1 MISIN
6 PMWSAAA
13 MALSSVTVCLKCPS
27 AEICLKVH
35 DSGKD
40 KPLKKK
46 ALLPAEVPGAE
57 TGTAIEKKEAAG
69 KERAAII
76 SVEGMTCEIC
86 EQPRGKMR

>member
-13 MALSSVTVCLKCPS
+13 MALSSVTVCLN
-27 AEICLKVH
+27 ALRLNLFEVH

-57 TGTAIEKKEAAG
+57 TGTAVEKKKGGRKG
-69 KERAAII
+69 KGGHHFCR
-76 SVEGMTCEIC
+76 
-86 EQPRGKMR
+86 RHDL